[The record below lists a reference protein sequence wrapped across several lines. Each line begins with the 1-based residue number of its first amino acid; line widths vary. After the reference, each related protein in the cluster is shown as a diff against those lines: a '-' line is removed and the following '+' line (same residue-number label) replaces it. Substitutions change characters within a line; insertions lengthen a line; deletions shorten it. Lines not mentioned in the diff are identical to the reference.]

1 MAVTTVLLHSAPA
14 GEERRLVGYANGTPM
29 YLNGAAP
36 VRRVASGPIVQG
48 GAQRIVGASVQR
60 VAVAAARTQ
69 YYQNSASHVRIG
81 SSGCSYGIP
90 LSGRGGYGGLNGEF
104 GKYNGNNGY
113 TGYPGYGLPNS
124 YNQGACNNEG
134 GHGSGYS
141 APRVRIGS
149 TGCSYGIPQG
159 RGGYGARNFAVLNS
173 EFGKYNGHNGYTGY
187 PGYGLPNNYN
197 QGACNYGGG
206 YGWGNGR
213 GNNCGAYTQPYPAA
227 ASRGYSWIPR
237 YGSTSSISRYPH

>member
-1 MAVTTVLLHSAPA
+1 MSVKLGLIMAVTTVLLHSAPA

-48 GAQRIVGASVQR
+48 GGPRIVGAPVQR
-60 VAVAAARTQ
+60 VAVTAARTQ
-69 YYQNSASHVRIG
+69 YYQN
-81 SSGCSYGIP
+81 
-90 LSGRGGYGGLNGEF
+90 
-104 GKYNGNNGY
+104 
-113 TGYPGYGLPNS
+113 
-124 YNQGACNNEG
+124 
-134 GHGSGYS
+134 S

-149 TGCSYGIPQG
+149 TGCSYGIPQR
-159 RGGYGARNFAVLNS
+159 RGGYGAHNFGLNG
-173 EFGKYNGHNGYTGY
+173 EFGGYNGYTGY
-187 PGYGLPNNYN
+187 PGYGLPNSYN
-197 QGACNYGGG
+197 LGACNYGGG

-237 YGSTSSISRYPH
+237 YGSTTAIPRYPH